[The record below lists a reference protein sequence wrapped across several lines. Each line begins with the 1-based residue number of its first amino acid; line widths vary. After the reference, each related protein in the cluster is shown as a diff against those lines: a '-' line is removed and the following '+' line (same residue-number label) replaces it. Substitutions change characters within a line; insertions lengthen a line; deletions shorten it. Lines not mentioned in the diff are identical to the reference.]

1 MSDKIALYFTPANEG
16 DHLIGLPAR
25 DLTEADVE
33 EARQREPRLLANAT
47 APHPATGHRLY
58 QPTKPTGKRAERID
72 ANKEAA
78 AAGPTIIVPEP
89 APDIPASK
97 E

>member
-1 MSDKIALYFTPANEG
+1 MDEKIVLYFVPMNEG

-33 EARQREPRLLANAT
+33 EARQREPLLLVNAT

-58 QPTKPTGKRAERID
+58 QKTKPTGKKAEQIE
-72 ANKEAA
+72 ANKEAV
-78 AAGPTIIVPEP
+78 AAGPVIVVPESVSE
-89 APDIPASK
+89 AKS

>member
-1 MSDKIALYFTPANEG
+1 MDEKIALYFTPQNEG

-33 EARQREPRLLANAT
+33 EARQREPLLLVNAT
-47 APHPATGHRLY
+47 TPHPATGHRLY
-58 QPTKPTGKRAERID
+58 QPTKPTGKRAERIE
-72 ANKEAA
+72 ANKEAVV
-78 AAGPTIIVPEP
+78 AGPLAVVSEP
-89 APDIPASK
+89 APETKA